1 MTDRQPPRS
10 VGPRWASALLNWL
23 GDPNTSEEV
32 EGDLL
37 ELYSHWVQTVG
48 RRKADW
54 KYIFNVIKL
63 LRPFAKDKRAIYPK
77 TYIYSPNMIRNYFK
91 IAFRNLLK
99 HKGYSFINIF
109 GLATGM
115 AVAMLIG
122 LWMYDELSY
131 NKYHKNY
138 DHIAQVMENQ
148 NISDGIATFES
159 LPMPLADEL
168 RTAYGSDFKNVAAT
182 MTFEQIIGQDDKL
195 FTKIGCFSDPQLPEL
210 LSLEMVKGTQ
220 TALKNPNAILLSES
234 MAQAIFGDTNPINK
248 PIKLNNSFL
257 QQVAGV
263 YKDIPKNS
271 RFNNLNFIAPINL
284 LFPEGVPADSW
295 FSSSFQIY
303 VQLHSNANLSSINNR
318 IKNTVY
324 AHTKDASKP
333 ALFLFPME
341 QWYLYGT
348 FKNGMSIGG
357 RIEFVWMFGIIGIF
371 VLLLA
376 CINFMNLSTARSEK
390 RAKEVGIRKA
400 IGSVRGQLIAQ
411 FFSESFL
418 IVAFAFVLS
427 ISLVLLILPAFN
439 EVADK
444 EMAFLWANPFF
455 WLLGIGF
462 TLLTGIVAG
471 SYPAFYLSSFQP
483 VKVLKGTFKVGRF
496 ASVPRKVLLVLQFT
510 VSVTLIIGTIVV
522 FRQIQFAKNRPV
534 GYSRDGLLMI
544 PLTTPEIHTHFRA
557 FRDDLLRTNMVT
569 EVAETSSPMTGIW
582 SSANNLD
589 WKGKDPNIQ
598 ALFGTISVNPEYGKV
613 VDWKIKEGRNFSSNF
628 STDSSAFIFNEAAIK
643 QMGLKN
649 PVGEIVKWHGKNWK
663 VIGVIK
669 DMVMKSPFEPILPT
683 VFMIDDRERPFNVV
697 DIKIKPQAS
706 SSEALAKIETIFKKY
721 APTTPFD
728 YKFADQEYEN
738 KFRSEERI
746 GQLAGF
752 FSALAIFISC
762 LGLFGLASFVAEQRT
777 KEIGVRKVLGAS
789 VLNLWGL
796 LSGDFVVLVI
806 ISCGIAAPIAYYFME
821 KWIQKYEYRTDISW
835 WIFVGTAILAVSIT
849 LITVSF
855 QSIKA
860 ALMNPVKSL
869 RSE

>member
-1 MTDRQPPRS
+1 MIDRQP
-10 VGPRWASALLNWL
+10 PRWASALLSWWA
-23 GDPNTSEEV
+23 DPNTLEEV
-32 EGDLL
+32 QGDLL
-37 ELYSHWVQTVG
+37 ELYAYWVQTMGV
-48 RRKADW
+48 RKADW
-54 KYIFNVIKL
+54 RYTLSAFKL
-63 LRPFAKDKRAIYPK
+63 LRPLAQRKNKYPT
-77 TYIYSPNMIRNYFK
+77 TYLYSPTMIRNYFK

-122 LWMYDELSY
+122 LWMYDELSF
-131 NKYHKNY
+131 NKYHRNY

-148 NISDGIATFES
+148 NISDGVATFDA
-159 LPMPLADEL
+159 LPMPLANEL
-168 RTAYGSDFKNVAAT
+168 RTTYGSDFKNVAAT
-182 MTFEQIIGQDDKL
+182 MTYEQIIGYDDKI
-195 FTKIGCFSDPQLPEL
+195 FTKVGCFSDPQLPEI
-210 LSLEMVKGTQ
+210 LSLEMIKGAQ
-220 TALKNPNAILLSES
+220 TALKNPNSILLSES
-234 MAQAIFGDTNPINK
+234 MAQAIFGDTDPLNK
-248 PIKLNNSFL
+248 PIKLNNSFV

-284 LFPEGVPADSW
+284 LFTNGASVNNW
-295 FSSSFQIY
+295 LSSSFQIY

-318 IKNTVY
+318 IKNTLY
-324 AHTKDASKP
+324 THTKDASKP
-333 ALFLFPME
+333 SLFLFPMD
-341 QWYLYGT
+341 QWYLYGS
-348 FKNGMSIGG
+348 FKNGVNIGG
-357 RIEFVWMFGIIGIF
+357 RIEFVRMFGIIGIF

-418 IVAFAFVLS
+418 IVGFAFALS
-427 ISLVLLILPAFN
+427 IGLVLLILPAFN

-444 EMAFLWANPFF
+444 QMNFLRANPFF
-455 WLLGIGF
+455 WLLGISF
-462 TLLTGIVAG
+462 TLLTGVVAG

-483 VKVLKGTFKVGRF
+483 VKVLKGPIKIGRS

-534 GYSRDGLLMI
+534 GYNRDGLLMI

-557 FRDDLLRTNMVT
+557 FRDDLLRTNTVT

-589 WKGKDPNIQ
+589 WKGKDPNTQ

-613 VDWKIKEGRNFSSNF
+613 VDWKIKEGRNFSANF

-683 VFMIDDRERPFNVV
+683 VFMMDDRERPFNVV
-697 DIKIKPQAS
+697 NIKLKPTVS
-706 SSEALAKIETIFKKY
+706 SGEALAKIETIFKKY

-746 GQLAGF
+746 GTLAGF

-762 LGLFGLASFVAEQRT
+762 LGLFGLASFIAEQRT

-789 VLNLWGL
+789 IFNLWGL
-796 LSGDFVVLVI
+796 LSKDFLVLVV
-806 ISCGIAAPIAYYFME
+806 ISCFIAVPIAYYFMDE
-821 KWIQKYEYRTDISW
+821 WIQKYEYRTTISG
-835 WIFVGTAILAVSIT
+835 WIFVAAGVGALSIT
-849 LITVSF
+849 LLTVSF
-855 QSIKA
+855 QAIKA

>member
-1 MTDRQPPRS
+1 MKPQTKP
-10 VGPRWASALLNWL
+10 PRWATQLLEWWA
-23 GDPNTSEEV
+23 DPNTLEEV
-32 EGDLL
+32 QGDLQ
-37 ELYSHWVQTVG
+37 ELYTYWLQTAG
-48 RRKADW
+48 KQKADW
-54 KYIFNVIKL
+54 RYALSALKL
-63 LRPFAKDKRAIYPK
+63 MRPLAKRKSNYPK
-77 TYIYSPNMIRNYFK
+77 TYIYSPTMIRNYFK

-148 NISDGIATFES
+148 NISDGIATFDA
-159 LPMPLADEL
+159 LPMPLANEL
-168 RTAYGSDFKNVAAT
+168 RTTYGSDFKNVAAT
-182 MTFEQIIGQDDKL
+182 MTYEQIIGHDDKL
-195 FTKIGCFSDPQLPEL
+195 FTKVGCFSDPQLPEI
-210 LSLEMVKGTQ
+210 LSLEMVKGNQ
-220 TALKNPNAILLSES
+220 TALKNPNSILLSES
-234 MAQAIFGDTNPINK
+234 MAEAIFGDADPMNK
-248 PIKLNNSFL
+248 SIKLNNSFL

-271 RFNNLNFIAPINL
+271 RFNNLNFIAPITL
-284 LFPEGVPADSW
+284 LFTNGASVNNW
-295 FSSSFQIY
+295 LSSSFQIY
-303 VQLHSNANLSSINNR
+303 VQLHSNQNLKAINNR
-318 IKNTVY
+318 IKNTLY
-324 AHTKDASKP
+324 THTKDASKP
-333 ALFLFPME
+333 SLFLFPME
-341 QWYLYGT
+341 QWYLYGS
-348 FKNGMSIGG
+348 FKNGLSIGG
-357 RIEFVWMFGIIGIF
+357 RIEFVWMFGIIGVF

-418 IVAFAFVLS
+418 IAAFAFVLS

-444 EMAFLWANPFF
+444 KMNFLWANPFF
-455 WLLGIGF
+455 WLLGISF
-462 TLLTGIVAG
+462 TLLTGVVAG

-534 GYSRDGLLMI
+534 GYNRDGLLMI

-557 FRDDLLRTNMVT
+557 FRDDLLRTNLII
-569 EVAETSSPMTGIW
+569 EAAETSSPMTGIW

-589 WKGKDPNIQ
+589 WKGKDPNTQ

-613 VDWKIKEGRNFSSNF
+613 VDWQLKEGRNFSANF

-683 VFMIDDRERPFNVV
+683 VFMMDDRERPFNVIN
-697 DIKIKPQAS
+697 IKLKPQVPAN
-706 SSEALAKIETIFKKY
+706 EALTKIESVFKKY

-728 YKFADQEYEN
+728 YKFADREYEN

-746 GQLAGF
+746 GTLAGF

-789 VLNLWGL
+789 VFNLWGM
-796 LSGDFVVLVI
+796 LSKDFVLLVV
-806 ISCGIAAPIAYYFME
+806 ISCFIAAPIAYYCMDE
-821 KWIQKYEYRTDISW
+821 WIQKYEYRTTISG
-835 WIFVGTAILAVSIT
+835 WIFVVAGVGALSIT
-849 LITVSF
+849 LLTVSF
-855 QSIKA
+855 QAIKA